1 MEVDFKELNI
11 DSRDELEP
19 YLNLREIENCEYNFN
34 TLYMWHNYYKTYY
47 HIEDNFV
54 VFSERL
60 NDHPY
65 TVMPLCREEHFSD
78 AFNMIYSYF
87 KEQEV
92 PFEMYVVDKI
102 FANFIK
108 DNYNDRFKVFADR
121 NSFDYIYCADELR
134 SLKGKKFHKK
144 RNHINSFYKE
154 YEGRFKYRE
163 LNYSDKKIINEFLT
177 SWKIG
182 KEEKIEQ
189 LDEELI
195 AINNII
201 DHLDKLDI
209 KIGGVFIDEKLEA
222 ISIGS
227 LINSGK
233 EAVIHVEKAND
244 NIRGL
249 YPFINQQFLINEFPN
264 VEIVNRE
271 EDMGIKGLRKAKKSY
286 KPIKLLEKYTILDK
300 VV

>member
-154 YEGRFKYRE
+154 YDGRFEYRQ
-163 LNYSDKKIINEFLT
+163 LNYSHKKIINEFLN

-182 KEEKIEQ
+182 KDEKIEQ
-189 LDEELI
+189 LGEEI
-195 AINNII
+195 KAINNII
-201 DHLDKLDI
+201 VHLNKLDI
-209 KIGGVFIDEKLEA
+209 KIGGVFIDEKIEA
-222 ISIGS
+222 LSIGS

-271 EDMGIKGLRKAKKSY
+271 EDMGIQGLRKAKKSY
-286 KPIKLLEKYTILDK
+286 KPIKLLEKYTIFEK
-300 VV
+300 